1 MLRRR
6 GAAPVTEVPRPDRV
20 AARVRHVRRGV
31 GELDLPLAERDP
43 REVPPRHGTQ
53 AGVGVGEGAGVGLGA
68 GVGVGVALGSGV
80 GVGEGVGVGTGVGV
94 GVASVPAIAGPVRI
108 WATAVRSKVTFWP
121 PKKTDI
127 IGVIKAKWPVT
138 VTVTVL
144 PRPAAHEA
152 GLQVRSTSAG
162 SIVTKPPAASLTTR
176 HMTLFVSGSQAV
188 PPWKASGSSAST
200 AAVSAPSRAAF
211 STVICA

>member
-1 MLRRR
+1 M
-6 GAAPVTEVPRPDRV
+6 AP
-20 AARVRHVRRGV
+20 
-31 GELDLPLAERDP
+31 
-43 REVPPRHGTQ
+43 
-53 AGVGVGEGAGVGLGA
+53 GVGVGE
-68 GVGVGVALGSGV
+68 
-80 GVGEGVGVGTGVGV
+80 GEGVGVGTGVGV

-108 WATAVRSKVTFWP
+108 WATAARSKVTLWP

-127 IGVIKAKWPVT
+127 SGVMRLKWPVT

-144 PRPAAHEA
+144 PRPAAHDV
-152 GLQVRSTSAG
+152 GLQLRSTSTG
-162 SIVTKPPAASLTTR
+162 SIVTKPPTASFTTR
-176 HMTLFVSGSQAV
+176 HITLFVSGSQSV